1 MSIWLTI
8 GAVILLAV
16 VLPVVAS
23 VVMAVFLEAANN
35 DGIYDDDEN

>member
-1 MSIWLTI
+1 MNIWLI
-8 GAVILLAV
+8 VLAIILLAV

-35 DGIYDDDEN
+35 DGIYDDEN